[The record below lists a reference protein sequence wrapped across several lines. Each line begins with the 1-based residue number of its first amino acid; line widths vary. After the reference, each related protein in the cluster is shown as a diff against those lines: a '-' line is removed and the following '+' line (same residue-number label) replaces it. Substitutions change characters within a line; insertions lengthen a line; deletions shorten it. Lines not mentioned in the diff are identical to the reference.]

1 MHDIKQI
8 KEESGYIWLTILGG
22 LVHGL
27 LASLFLGCEAEHHGG
42 MNIWEVKVSYFVVPR
57 N

>member
-8 KEESGYIWLTILGG
+8 KEESGYIWLTILGA

-42 MNIWEVKVSYFVVPR
+42 MNIWEVKVS
-57 N
+57 